1 MDEAKTK
8 SNDEIYD
15 QWVEY
20 MKKRKEMKQQ

>member
-1 MDEAKTK
+1 MDETKTK
-8 SNDEIYD
+8 TNDEIYD

>member
-1 MDEAKTK
+1 MEDSKKKT
-8 SNDEIYD
+8 NDEIYD